1 MPVLKNAR
9 REIFAQSV
17 ANGKMLAE
25 AYKEAGFIPGD
36 KGNPSRLR
44 NKTEVDRRISELLS
58 KRASKVIEKVAI
70 EIEYTREKLLVELEH
85 ARKVAEDARNGS
97 AMAMATMGKAKILGL
112 IIDRREVG
120 EAGAFDSM
128 TDEQLVE
135 EANKRAK
142 ALGIAGLRLVEDDNK
157 KPH

>member
-17 ANGKMLAE
+17 ANGKTLAE

-44 NKTEVDRRISELLS
+44 NRTEVDRRITELLS

-70 EIEYTREKLLVELEH
+70 EIEYTREKLLGELEQ
-85 ARKVAEDARNGS
+85 ARQVAQDARNGS
-97 AMAMATMGKAKILGL
+97 AMAMATLGKAKILGL

-120 EAGAFDSM
+120 DVGAFDHM
-128 TDEQLVE
+128 TDEELLE
-135 EANKRAK
+135 HAK
-142 ALGIAGLRLVEDDNK
+142 KQAAELGLPDPTK
-157 KPH
+157 H